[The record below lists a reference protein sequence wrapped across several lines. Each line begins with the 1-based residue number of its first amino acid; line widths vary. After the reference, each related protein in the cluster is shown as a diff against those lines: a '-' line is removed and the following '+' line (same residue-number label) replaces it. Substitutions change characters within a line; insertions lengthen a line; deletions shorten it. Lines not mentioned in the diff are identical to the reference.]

1 VAGKEITRADLRRA
15 LAANALTKPV
25 NVLVPAGVGLAAVVI
40 GVWWLWIVALVVF
53 AVLCAQ
59 TFFDEDE
66 AKRVG
71 DRAYGRQAPAGRRVD
86 PRKLA
91 PPIGAQLDAALTEEK
106 RIRAAI
112 ESAALPFSDLGPEVA
127 ALVGEM
133 ERTASRAELV
143 YEYLE
148 GIYPGRI
155 EARLRELRA
164 AQGPEPDDPARTTAD
179 ALDEQLAAYH
189 EMRKQVERYFAEMEQ
204 TVAALST
211 IHAQVVRMGVTADA
225 GGEEE
230 LTGRVRDLRGK
241 VTALTEGI
249 AEAYEEAPDTPGQSS
264 GSG

>member
-1 VAGKEITRADLRRA
+1 VAGKEITRTDLRRA
-15 LAANALTKPV
+15 LVVNAATKPV
-25 NVLVPAGVGLAAVVI
+25 NVLVPAAVAVAAIII
-40 GVWWLWIVALVVF
+40 GAWWLWIVALVVF
-53 AVLCAQ
+53 VVLGAQ

-71 DRAYGRQAPAGRRVD
+71 DRAYGRELPAGRQRHL
-86 PRKLA
+86 RELA
-91 PPIGAQLDAALTEEK
+91 PPIRGQLDAALAEEK

-112 ESAALPFSDLGPEVA
+112 EAADLPFTDLAPEVT
-127 ALVGEM
+127 ALIGEM
-133 ERTASRAELV
+133 ERTAVRAQLV

-148 GIYPGRI
+148 GLHPGQI
-155 EARLRELRA
+155 ESRLRELRA
-164 AQGPEPDDPARTTAD
+164 AQSADPDDPARATAD

-189 EMRKQVERYFAEMEQ
+189 DMRRQVERYFAEMEQ

-249 AEAYEEAPDTPGQSS
+249 AEAYDEVPDTPG
-264 GSG
+264 